1 MMQDQKRISAQV
13 FSAVYGQH
21 EADLIES
28 LFHPKYV
35 QKPIGYTG
43 QPGVRR
49 HVDELRTAFPD
60 LAFELVDQ
68 IGEDD
73 AVVNLLLMTGTHTGS
88 LFGHIPPTGR
98 QITAMAVVVHRF
110 EVGQIVEGVV
120 MIDELSLM
128 QQLGVVPTPA
138 WAGRAAA

>member
-21 EADLIES
+21 EVGLIES
-28 LFHPKYV
+28 LFHPAYL
-35 QKPIGYTG
+35 QKPIGYAG

-49 HVDELRTAFPD
+49 HVDELRAAFPD
-60 LAFELVDQ
+60 LAFELIDQ

-73 AVVNLLLMTGTHTGS
+73 AVVNLLLMTGTHAGP
-88 LFGHIPPTGR
+88 LFGHIPPTNR
-98 QITAMAVVVHRF
+98 QVTVMAVVVHRF

-128 QQLGVVPTPA
+128 QQLGVVPAPVWT
-138 WAGRAAA
+138 GRAA

>member
-1 MMQDQKRISAQV
+1 MMQDQKRMSAQV

-21 EADLIES
+21 EVGLIES

-43 QPGVRR
+43 HAGVRR

-60 LAFELVDQ
+60 LAFELIDQ

-73 AVVNLLLMTGTHTGS
+73 AVVNLLLMTGTHSGTLYGE
-88 LFGHIPPTGR
+88 IPPSDR
-98 QITAMAVVVHRF
+98 QVMLMTVVVHRF

-138 WAGRAAA
+138 WAKRAA